1 MASRDFDQFLR
12 RQQAEASASAAFD
25 WERERGE
32 WLARLDELYEAIE
45 SLLDKYLSSG
55 QIRLEYKTIEL
66 NEQNV
71 GSYDAR
77 EMILKI
83 GRQDVTLRPIGTLL
97 IGFKG
102 RVDVEGPAGRRQIA
116 LVDSKASGLSDLVHV
131 SVVDAPKRPQLT
143 RKLPTS
149 EEKISEVKGVLDGK
163 KIEWA
168 WRIISPPPERR
179 FLEITQESLFELI
192 MDVASV

>member
-1 MASRDFDQFLR
+1 MASRDFDQFLKH
-12 RQQAEASASAAFD
+12 QQAGASASAAFD
-25 WERERGE
+25 WEREKGE
-32 WLARLDELYEAIE
+32 WLARLGELYSTIE
-45 SLLDKYLSSG
+45 SLLGKYLSTG
-55 QIRLEYKTIEL
+55 QIGLAYKNIEL
-66 NEQNV
+66 NEQDI

-83 GRQDVTLRPIGTLL
+83 GRQDVTLRPIGTML

-102 RVDVEGPAGRRQIA
+102 RVDVEGPAARRQIA
-116 LVDSKASGLSDLVHV
+116 LVDSKALGLSDLVRV
-131 SVVDAPKRPQLT
+131 SVRGSRPPHT
-143 RKLPTS
+143 KKAPTS
-149 EEKISEVKGVLDGK
+149 EEKISQVTGVLDGK

-179 FLEITQESLFELI
+179 FLEITHESLFELI